1 MSEKELAFDD
11 FEKGRGQQF
20 MKLYMACQR
29 RLYGFVISLV
39 PNWSDVDDIVQET
52 VSVMWAKFDE
62 FKPGTDFSAWAL
74 AIARYQVMSYR
85 QRAKVNR
92 RRFSDRTIDTISN
105 LAISTT
111 QEEQDRRDA
120 LRKCLDKLKAKDRGM
135 LKLRYE
141 VDTSI
146 KSLADRIGLSVNT
159 LYKSLSRIHIQ
170 LFNCVNR
177 TMLREGR

>member
-52 VSVMWAKFDE
+52 TSVMWAKFDE

-85 QRAKVNR
+85 QRTKVKR
-92 RRFSDRTIDTISN
+92 RRFSDRTIE
-105 LAISTT
+105 AISDIAVSTN
-111 QEEQDRRDA
+111 QQEQDRRDA
-120 LRKCLDKLKAKDRGM
+120 LRKCLDKLKEKDRGI

-141 VDTSI
+141 VDASI
-146 KSLADRIGLSVNT
+146 KSVADRIGLSVNT
-159 LYKSLSRIHIQ
+159 LYKNLSRIHIQ

-177 TMLREGR
+177 TMLQEGR